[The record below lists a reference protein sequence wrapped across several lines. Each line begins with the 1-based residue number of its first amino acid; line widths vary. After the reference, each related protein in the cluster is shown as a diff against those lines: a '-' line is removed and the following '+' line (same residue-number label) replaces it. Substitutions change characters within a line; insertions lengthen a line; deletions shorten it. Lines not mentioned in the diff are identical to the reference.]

1 MHLLVVSHS
10 CALALNRQIYAEI
23 RRKTGWRITV
33 VVPADWRDEF
43 GNRINQPSFE
53 GLEDALQIPV
63 RLNGNIILHAYRTNW
78 CRLLM
83 ERKPDLIYVNHEPY
97 ALATAQ
103 VCWANMRS
111 IKAPFG
117 IYSCQNINKSYPPPF
132 SWMEKMVYRSSR
144 FGFPI
149 TEDVAGVL
157 RAKGFQG
164 RSAVCAL
171 PLDPEKYHPRLRA
184 LPPEGFVRGDGL
196 VFGFVGRLTEAK
208 GLRTLALALGRIRDT
223 PWRLVVIGTGDFQNE
238 FEALLAEA
246 SVRDRVQFV
255 GYIPHVQTP
264 KWLAAVDV
272 LVLPSE
278 TQSNWK
284 EQFGRVIPEA
294 LSCGAAVVGSD
305 SGEIP
310 NLIRQSGGGLVFR
323 ERDPEALAK
332 ALKTMITEPHRREEM
347 ASAGRVWVSGNISLD
362 AVAERM
368 IETFEAAIN
377 RSEFVKR

>member
-1 MHLLVVSHS
+1 MHLLVVSHA

-23 RRKTGWRITV
+23 RRRTGWRITV
-33 VVPADWRDEF
+33 VVPTKWKDEF
-43 GNRINQPSFE
+43 GNAIDQPALD
-53 GLEDALQIPV
+53 GLEDAVQMPV
-63 RLNGNIILHAYRTNW
+63 WLNGNIILHSYRTDW
-78 CRLLM
+78 RRFL
-83 ERKPDLIYVNHEPY
+83 EQRRPDLIYVNHEPY
-97 ALATAQ
+97 AVATAQ

-117 IYSCQNINKSYPPPF
+117 IYSCQNINKPYPPPF
-132 SWMEKMVYRSSR
+132 SWMERMVYRNSQ
-144 FGFPI
+144 FAFPI
-149 TEDVAGVL
+149 TEDVAGVMQV
-157 RAKGFQG
+157 KGFAG

-184 LPPEGFVRGDGL
+184 VLPEGFQRGDGL

-208 GLRTLALALGRIRDT
+208 GLRTLALALGKIRDV

-238 FEALLAEA
+238 FEALLVEA
-246 SVRDRVQFV
+246 GVRDRVQFS

-264 KWLAAVDV
+264 QWLAAMDV

-323 ERDPEALAK
+323 ERDPEALAH
-332 ALKTMITEPHRREEM
+332 ALRAMITEPQLRQEM
-347 ASAGRVWVSGNISLD
+347 ASAGRAWVAENISLD
-362 AVAERM
+362 AVAKRM
-368 IETFEAAIN
+368 IETFETAVN
-377 RSEFVKR
+377 RAGIANH